1 MPNEPTILT
10 PDGKGLNPRLVD
22 QTIRE
27 LWRRLRIAESA
38 AGPTTNKPTDIA
50 SIRDELQASGSAPLN
65 VTNLP
70 GLPVPNPGT
79 VTSFSSG
86 GLSPLFTTTVATAT
100 STPALSFTQINQP
113 ANVVFAGPASGAAAA
128 PTFRNIVGADFPLL
142 DSADH
147 PYILLPIPATLNGL
161 NFNQVMGAANEV
173 QVFKFLMPLPL
184 IITRITAYIGIA
196 SAGGLFGVGVYSS
209 AGAKLIASGAQ
220 STTSTGAIEATVT
233 ATTIGPGWYWLAV
246 TMDNTTSA
254 FRSANN
260 DATADAVLNQS
271 FTQKGTAANA
281 SVAGVLPTTLGAIT
295 GSTAIATAYVKL
307 QTGNI

>member
-10 PDGKGLNPRLVD
+10 GDGKSLNPRLVD

-38 AGPTTNKPTDIA
+38 AGSTTNQSTDAA
-50 SIRDELQASGSAPLN
+50 SIRNELQASGSAPLN

-70 GLPVPNPGT
+70 GLPVSNPGT
-79 VTSFSSG
+79 VTIFSSG
-86 GLSPLFTTTVATAT
+86 NLSPLFTTTVATAT
-100 STPALSFTQINQP
+100 STPALSFAKINQ
-113 ANVVFAGPASGAAAA
+113 ASNVVFAGPASGAAAA
-128 PTFRNIVGADFPLL
+128 PTFRNLVGADFPLL

-161 NFNQVMGAANEV
+161 NFNQTMGAANEV
-173 QVFKFLMPLPL
+173 QVFKFLLPLPL
-184 IITRITAYIGIA
+184 IVTRITAYIGIA

-209 AGAKLIASGAQ
+209 AGAKLVASGAQ
-220 STTSTGAIEATVT
+220 STTATGAIEATVG
-233 ATTIGPGWYWLAV
+233 AVTIGPGWYWLAV
-246 TMDNTTSA
+246 TMDNTTGA

-271 FTQKGTAANA
+271 FAQKGTAANA
-281 SVAGVLPTTLGAIT
+281 SVAGVLPATLGSIT